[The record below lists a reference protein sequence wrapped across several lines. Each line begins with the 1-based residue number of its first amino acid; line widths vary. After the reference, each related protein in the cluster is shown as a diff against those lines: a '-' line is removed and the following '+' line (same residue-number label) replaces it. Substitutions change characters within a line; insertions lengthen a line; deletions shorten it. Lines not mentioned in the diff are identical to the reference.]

1 VCGFPGRGVR
11 ARGENGRV
19 DDLALR
25 LFLLTLSLAL
35 LLGMS
40 GAMLALA
47 HSRARER

>member
-1 VCGFPGRGVR
+1 VANSAP
-11 ARGENGRV
+11 V

-25 LFLLTLSLAL
+25 LLLLTLSLAL

-47 HSRARER
+47 HQRGRSTT